1 MRRRIQI
8 EPYWFIIAILI
19 AAGAALFI
27 YHLTSGNTPDRAALT
42 ISAFNFDI
50 FWYGIILVSGIALGA
65 YVTSRLAKERAELTF
80 EQTVPQNL
88 RRIPLSSLDLPEDLE
103 KQLRKRKMGS
113 LGSILYQWGLNSQ
126 IVGFKKPQNATLLD
140 ILSSQ
145 EGVEDQWLVDAPWR
159 QWNPEYVWS
168 GVVWVLILAVI
179 GARLYHILT
188 PSPSMAEIG
197 INSALDYFQN
207 PLQLINLRS
216 GGLGIYGAVLGGLLG
231 IIIFSKRQKISAI
244 AWADLAVVGLALG
257 QSVGRWGNFIN
268 QELYGEPSNLPW
280 AISIDPANRL
290 TDYSQFETFHPA
302 FLYASL
308 WSFVTFLILLRLA
321 RKHQHQLYT
330 GDITAVYFLLFGI
343 GRILLELVRL
353 DSRPFIIVD
362 ISFGVPVATV
372 VSIVIGLAMAAL
384 LIWRHLIRKPASN
397 T

>member
-27 YHLTSGNTPDRAALT
+27 YHLTSGNTPDRAAIT

-88 RRIPLSSLDLPEDLE
+88 RRIPLSSLDLPDDLE

-126 IVGFKKPQNATLLD
+126 IVGFKEPQNAVLLD

-179 GARLYHILT
+179 GARIYHILT

-257 QSVGRWGNFIN
+257 QAVGRWGNFFN
-268 QELYGEPSNLPW
+268 QELYGEPSTLPW

-290 TDYSQFETFHPA
+290 ADYTQFETFHPA

-308 WSFVTFLILLRLA
+308 WSLVTFLILLRLA
-321 RKHQHQLYT
+321 RKHRGQLYT
-330 GDITAVYFLLFGI
+330 GDVTAVYFLLFGI

-353 DSRPFIIVD
+353 DSRPFVAGN
-362 ISFGVPVATV
+362 ISFGLPVATV
-372 VSIVIGLAMAAL
+372 VSIVIVVIMAAL
-384 LIWRHLIRKPASN
+384 LIWRHILRKPA
-397 T
+397 TKT